1 MRHRPTPLRF
11 ALALVLTAPMWLP
24 AAPARAQND
33 DQTPRAD
40 DLQAE
45 LEAVRQSI
53 TVSEERAEELTRQI
67 AAMGDDR
74 TQLNAELIAAAQ
86 RVKLTEI
93 EVDDAEE
100 RLTGLR
106 AEEGRIR
113 TRLEGENRGITSL
126 VASLQRIGRSP
137 PPALIVD
144 PGDALGSA
152 RSAMLISAVLPQL
165 RERAAQVRTDLDA
178 FSQVKQAAL
187 DQEALLRVNLSTLTE
202 ERLRIATLIEARKRG
217 AERASEAL
225 AAEQQRAEALA
236 ARADSLGQLVEVM
249 ETELESVS
257 AAAEAARAADEQAA
271 TAPTLPD
278 PIRTAFADVGR
289 TEPAIPFPRARGY
302 LTLPASGVR
311 VLDFGDADGFGGTS
325 QGISVVTRAEAQV
338 VAPADGWI
346 VYAGPYLNYGQILI
360 FNVGG
365 GYNVVLAGLEA
376 TTVQL
381 GQFVLMGEPVGQ
393 MGAKTIGQT
402 VATSAGMSR
411 PTLYIE
417 FRDNGTPVDPAQWWA
432 AESPET
438 LKG

>member
-1 MRHRPTPLRF
+1 MRHHPTPLRVVI
-11 ALALVLTAPMWLP
+11 ALVLTAPIWLS
-24 AAPARAQND
+24 AAPRAQD
-33 DQTPRAD
+33 GVQTPGAE
-40 DLQAE
+40 DLAAE

-67 AAMGDDR
+67 EAMGDDR
-74 TQLNAELIAAAQ
+74 AQLNAELIAAAQ

-100 RLTGLR
+100 RLVGLR
-106 AEEGRIR
+106 TEEARIR
-113 TRLEGENRGITSL
+113 SRLESENRGITSL

-178 FSQVKQAAL
+178 FNEVKQAAL

-217 AERASEAL
+217 AERATEAL
-225 AAEQQRAEALA
+225 EAEQQRAEELA
-236 ARADSLGQLVEVM
+236 ARAQSLGQLIEVM
-249 ETELESVS
+249 ETEVDSVS
-257 AAAEAARAADEQAA
+257 AAAEAARAADADAA
-271 TAPTLPD
+271 DAPTLPD

-289 TEPAIPFPRARGY
+289 TEPAIPFPRASGY
-302 LTLPASGVR
+302 LTLPTSGVR
-311 VLDFGDADGFGGTS
+311 VLDFGAADGFGGTS
-325 QGISVVTRAEAQV
+325 QGISIVTRAEAQV
-338 VAPADGWI
+338 VAPADGWV

-376 TTVQL
+376 TSVQL

-393 MGAKTIGQT
+393 MGTKTIGQT
-402 VATSAGMSR
+402 VATGAGMSR

-417 FRDNGTPVDPAQWWA
+417 FRDNGSPVDPARWWA
-432 AESPET
+432 SAPTET

>member
-1 MRHRPTPLRF
+1 MPLRHLPWRLFLAPLLTALLCLPASPTP
-11 ALALVLTAPMWLP
+11 AQD
-24 AAPARAQND
+24 AATDPSPEEL
-33 DQTPRAD
+33 QT
-40 DLQAE
+40 E
-45 LEAVRQSI
+45 LETVRQSI
-53 TVSEERAEELTRQI
+53 SVSEERAAELTRQI

-93 EVDDAEE
+93 EVDDIEE

-106 AEEGRIR
+106 IQESRIR
-113 TRLEGENRGITSL
+113 SRLEGETRGIAAL
-126 VASLQRIGRSP
+126 VSSLQRIGRSP

-178 FSQVKQAAL
+178 FNRVKQSTL
-187 DQEALLRVNLSTLTE
+187 DEEALLRVNLAALTE

-217 AERASEAL
+217 AERAADAL
-225 AAEQQRAEALA
+225 AAEQQRAEELA
-236 ARADSLGQLVEVM
+236 ARAETLNQLVVVM
-249 ETELESVS
+249 EAELASVS
-257 AAAEAARAADEQAA
+257 AAAEAARAADEDAA
-271 TAPTLPD
+271 AAPVGPD
-278 PIRTAFADVGR
+278 PIRAAFADVGR
-289 TEPAIPFPRARGY
+289 REPAVPFPRALGY
-302 LTLPASGVR
+302 LTVPASGVR
-311 VLDFGDADGFGGTS
+311 VLDFGDADGFGGTA
-325 QGISVVTRAEAQV
+325 QGISIVTRAEAQV
-338 VAPADGWI
+338 VAPADGWV

-365 GYNVVLAGLEA
+365 GYNVLLAGLEA
-376 TTVQL
+376 TTVEL

-393 MGAKTIGQT
+393 MGARTIGQT

-417 FRDNGTPVDPAQWWA
+417 FRNDGTPVNPAQWWA
-432 AESPET
+432 AAPADT
-438 LKG
+438 LEG